1 MFRVIIAGNQ
11 ADIEEHTRQLF
22 ADPMLQRTM
31 IMENRWYYQ
40 LFMEEFGPVSESMVR
55 QLLEDGTLGSGD
67 LIRAENSADW
77 VPAET
82 LAADESEPNEIS
94 DLSELSFDFEESA
107 HQDRQS
113 KAAPVSPPQLEAPP
127 EFYTQS
133 LGQILGPM
141 SMTDLIG
148 MAESGALSGADG
160 VRSGEFGQWVLASS
174 VAGLKAALHLGENI
188 VSEPIASA
196 PPSTRRLFQTAVR
209 PADANSAMLDS
220 STDASENEVETPTPA
235 AARLAAEPVASKP
248 ASEPAAVAEAS
259 ESRPALESDSRPAVK
274 KGKKKKN
281 KNQEDDKLLDDIF
294 DDVFSDNQKSPR
306 GSMPGMPSL
315 GMPSSGMASSGPSSS
330 GGSSSANTAGPAANR
345 SAASTD
351 LKPAAEETGASPA
364 AAPATPSPMM
374 APVMRS
380 PTPSAPA
387 AYRPA
392 PTKSGSGFSFDG
404 PIRNIAIGLVGIIL
418 AGGLIWKVGIP
429 LFTGV
434 NTGQYSSRTIT
445 FLADFKALGEEP
457 QAGPWQELT
466 TKSRVEFMTYYK
478 AMLQAGATG
487 PENVACMEG
496 LKNAIALCSTRID
509 DKEKRKETLGRL
521 EKAVAGLAK

>member
-1 MFRVIIAGNQ
+1 LLVFRVIGAGNQ
-11 ADIEEHTRQLF
+11 ADIEENTRQLF

-113 KAAPVSPPQLEAPP
+113 KAAPVSPPQLEAPL

-160 VRSGEFGQWVLASS
+160 VRSGELGQWVLASS

-196 PPSTRRLFQTAVR
+196 PPSTRRLFQTAGR
-209 PADANSAMLDS
+209 PADANSATLDS
-220 STDASENEVETPTPA
+220 STDPSENEVENPTPA

-259 ESRPALESDSRPAVK
+259 ESRPALESDSRLAVK

-306 GSMPGMPSL
+306 GSMPGMPS
-315 GMPSSGMASSGPSSS
+315 SGMASSSGSSS
-330 GGSSSANTAGPAANR
+330 GPSSSANTAGPSANR
-345 SAASTD
+345 SAASAD
-351 LKPAAEETGASPA
+351 LKPAAAETGASPA

-418 AGGLIWKVGIP
+418 CGLIWKVGIP

-478 AMLQAGATG
+478 AMLEAGATG

-496 LKNAIALCSTRID
+496 LKNVIALCSTRID

-521 EKAVAGLAK
+521 EKAVAGLGK

>member
-1 MFRVIIAGNQ
+1 
-11 ADIEEHTRQLF
+11 
-22 ADPMLQRTM
+22 
-31 IMENRWYYQ
+31 MENRWYYQ

-82 LAADESEPNEIS
+82 LAEDESEPNEIS

-141 SMTDLIG
+141 SMTDVIG

-160 VRSGEFGQWVLASS
+160 VRSGELGQWVLASS

-220 STDASENEVETPTPA
+220 STDASENEVENPTPA

-259 ESRPALESDSRPAVK
+259 ESRPALESDSRLAVK

-306 GSMPGMPSL
+306 GSMPGMPS
-315 GMPSSGMASSGPSSS
+315 SGMASSGASSS
-330 GGSSSANTAGPAANR
+330 GLSSSANIAGPSANM
-345 SAASTD
+345 SAASAD
-351 LKPAAEETGASPA
+351 LKPAAAETGAS
-364 AAPATPSPMM
+364 PATPSPMM

-380 PTPSAPA
+380 PTPSTPA

-392 PTKSGSGFSFDG
+392 PTKSRSGFSFDG

-478 AMLQAGATG
+478 AMLEAGATG
-487 PENVACMEG
+487 PENVACIEG
-496 LKNAIALCSTRID
+496 LKNVIALCSTKID
-509 DKEKRKETLGRL
+509 DKEKRKEMLGKL
-521 EKAVAGLAK
+521 EKAVAGLGK